1 MAPVITIGNEMIIT
15 AAPPERAGA
24 ASALSE
30 TSAEFGGAMGIAV
43 FGSAGTV
50 LYRHALSAD
59 LPAGLP
65 PDAAAA
71 AIATLG
77 GAVAAAQ
84 AHPGPAG
91 DALLAMSRSAFTEAM
106 QFTAGLATLIVVA
119 AGVAAARILRMRAAP

>member
-1 MAPVITIGNEMIIT
+1 MIIT

-50 LYRHALSAD
+50 LYRHVLATD
-59 LPAGLP
+59 LPAGVA

-71 AIATLG
+71 AMATLG

-84 AHPGPAG
+84 AQPGAVN
-91 DALLAMSRSAFTEAM
+91 DALLSVSRAAFTDAMHLTALLAMM
-106 QFTAGLATLIVVA
+106 IVVGA
-119 AGVAAARILRMRAAP
+119 SVVSARILRAVPARAASKPG